1 MSYVD
6 IPPWRLLIVFALVLV
21 TSLFV
26 SRRAGLGLERSLVV
40 GVVRAAA
47 QLLAVGYLLVALFAH
62 ERPEWVLLMLSVM
75 LAVAAATSAHRVE
88 SGPPTRVMAPRT
100 LLAIVAGSAVALVPV
115 FAFVVA
121 PTPWYEARYLIPISG
136 MIVANAMNVVALVNE
151 RLFAT
156 AKADSAEIEQW
167 LALGATP
174 KQALAR
180 PVRDALRGSL
190 IPTINGLLTVGL
202 VSLPGMMTGQIV
214 SGTAPEHAI
223 RYQLVIM
230 YQLVIVAAVSGA
242 TAAFLARRVL
252 FTPREQLRTD
262 LAQLP
267 RSRAKPRAQR

>member
-6 IPPWRLLIVFALVLV
+6 IAPWRLLVVFALVLV

-26 SRRAGLGLERSLVV
+26 SRRAGLALEQDLVV
-40 GVVRAAA
+40 GVARAAV
-47 QLLAVGYLLVALFAH
+47 QLVAVGYLLVALFAH
-62 ERPEWVLLMLSVM
+62 ERAEWVLLMLSVM
-75 LAVAAATSAHRVE
+75 LAVAGWTSARRVE
-88 SGPPTRVMAPRT
+88 SGPGVAIMLPRA
-100 LLAIVAGSAVALVPV
+100 LLAIFAGSAVALVPV
-115 FAFVVA
+115 FAVVVT
-121 PTPWYEARYLIPISG
+121 PTPWFEARYVIPISG

-156 AKADSAEIEQW
+156 VKSDRAEIEQW

-242 TAAFLARRVL
+242 TATFLARRVL
-252 FTPREQLRTD
+252 FTPREQLRVMPAPAST
-262 LAQLP
+262 
-267 RSRAKPRAQR
+267 AKTKPER

>member
-1 MSYVD
+1 
-6 IPPWRLLIVFALVLV
+6 
-21 TSLFV
+21 
-26 SRRAGLGLERSLVV
+26 
-40 GVVRAAA
+40 
-47 QLLAVGYLLVALFAH
+47 
-62 ERPEWVLLMLSVM
+62 
-75 LAVAAATSAHRVE
+75 
-88 SGPPTRVMAPRT
+88 
-100 LLAIVAGSAVALVPV
+100 
-115 FAFVVA
+115 
-121 PTPWYEARYLIPISG
+121 

-223 RYQLVIM
+223 RYGCGSS
-230 YQLVIVAAVSGA
+230 AA
-242 TAAFLARRVL
+242 T
-252 FTPREQLRTD
+252 
-262 LAQLP
+262 
-267 RSRAKPRAQR
+267 

>member
-6 IPPWRLLIVFALVLV
+6 IAPWRLVIVFALVLV
-21 TSLFV
+21 TSVFV
-26 SRRAGLGLERSLVV
+26 SRRAGLGLEKDLVV
-40 GVVRAAA
+40 GIMRGAV

-62 ERPEWVLLMLSVM
+62 ERAGWVLLMLSVM
-75 LAVAAATSAHRVE
+75 LVVAAWTSARRVE
-88 SGPPTRVMAPRT
+88 SGPGASVMVPRT
-100 LLAIVAGSAVALVPV
+100 LLAIFAGSAVALVPV
-115 FAFVVA
+115 FALVVT
-121 PTPWYEARYLIPISG
+121 PTPWFEARYVIPISG

-156 AKADSAEIEQW
+156 VWAERAELEQW

-180 PVRDALRGSL
+180 PVRDALRGAF

-202 VSLPGMMTGQIV
+202 VALPGMMTGQIV

-223 RYQLVIM
+223 RYQLIIM

-242 TAAFLARRVL
+242 TATFLARKVL
-252 FTPREQLRTD
+252 FTRREQLRVMPGRD
-262 LAQLP
+262 LGTNRTKRP
-267 RSRAKPRAQR
+267 

>member
-1 MSYVD
+1 MNYVE
-6 IPPWRLLIVFALVLV
+6 IAPWRLLIVFALVLV
-21 TSLFV
+21 SSVFV
-26 SRRAGLGLERSLVV
+26 SRRAGLGLEKDLVV
-40 GVVRAAA
+40 GVIRAAV

-62 ERPEWVLLMLSVM
+62 ERPEWVLLMFSVM
-75 LAVAAATSAHRVE
+75 LAVAAATSARRVD
-88 SGPPTRVMAPRT
+88 SGPPMSFMLPRA
-100 LLAIVAGSAVALVPV
+100 LLAIAAGSAVALVPV
-115 FAFVVA
+115 FALVVV
-121 PTPWYEARYLIPISG
+121 PTPWYEARYIIPISG

-151 RLFAT
+151 RLFAA

-180 PVRDALRGSL
+180 QVREALRGSL

-242 TAAFLARRVL
+242 AAAFLARRSL
-252 FTPREQLRTD
+252 FNPREQIRTD
-262 LAQLP
+262 LGRQAESKNGTP
-267 RSRAKPRAQR
+267 SKR